1 MPTSFP
7 GLDRSRGI
15 LLVAV
20 AAILWSTTGIMSRI
34 LFEQTDVSPFMVA
47 FIRLAIAAPL
57 FMAVG
62 WLHQG
67 RCFLQLPPST
77 GRWLL
82 ALGLAQAGF
91 QAGYLSAV
99 ERIGAGLA
107 TLVTLCLAPVLVA
120 LFGTLLLGEP
130 LTRRIL
136 TAMAIAIAGTALLV
150 VSPQALNIGDG
161 LWAGLGFGL
170 AAAAI
175 YAGFTL
181 ISRYAADYV
190 HPMQSAA
197 LGFGIGALAMLPIL
211 FVEGVTPLIEGAAI
225 AVPALAYIALIPTTL
240 GYICFFNGLRH
251 TTATISSILVL
262 LEPLGAALLAWA
274 LLGEALGRYGL
285 IGAVMLTVAVVL
297 LTVPGIARRI
307 LG

>member
-1 MPTSFP
+1 MSISHPQS
-7 GLDRSRGI
+7 GRGV

-20 AAILWSTTGIMSRI
+20 AALLWSTTGIVSRV
-34 LFEQTDVSPFMVA
+34 LFEQTPISPFMVA
-47 FIRLAIAAPL
+47 FIRLVVAAPI
-57 FMAVG
+57 FMLLGLA
-62 WLHQG
+62 LQG
-67 RCFLQLPPST
+67 RGFLRLPRAT
-77 GRWLL
+77 GRWLVV
-82 ALGLAQAGF
+82 LGLAQAGF

-107 TLVTLCLAPVLVA
+107 TLITLCLAPVLVA
-120 LFGTLLLGEP
+120 LLGALLLREQ

-136 TAMAIAIAGTALLV
+136 AAMAIAITGTALLV
-150 VSPQALNIGDG
+150 VSPQAMAIGDG
-161 LWAGLGFGL
+161 LWIGIGYGLL
-170 AAAAI
+170 AAVV

-181 ISRYAADYV
+181 IGRYAADRV

-211 FVEGVTPLIEGAAI
+211 FVEGVTPLMAAADLAI
-225 AVPALAYIALIPTTL
+225 PALAYVALIPTTL
-240 GYICFFNGLRH
+240 GYVCFFSGLQH

-274 LLGEALGRYGL
+274 LLGEALGRFGL
-285 IGAVMLTVAVVL
+285 AGAIMLTAAVIL
-297 LTVPGIARRI
+297 LTVPGAGRQW

>member
-1 MPTSFP
+1 MSISHPQS
-7 GLDRSRGI
+7 GRGV

-20 AAILWSTTGIMSRI
+20 AALLWSTTGIVSRV
-34 LFEQTDVSPFMVA
+34 LFEQTPISPFMVA
-47 FIRLAIAAPL
+47 FIRLVVAAPI
-57 FMAVG
+57 FMLLGLA
-62 WLHQG
+62 LQG
-67 RCFLQLPPST
+67 RGFLRLPRAT
-77 GRWLL
+77 GRWLVV
-82 ALGLAQAGF
+82 LGLAQAGF

-107 TLVTLCLAPVLVA
+107 TLITLCLAPVLVA
-120 LFGTLLLGEP
+120 LLGALLLREP

-136 TAMAIAIAGTALLV
+136 AAMAIAITGTALLV
-150 VSPQALNIGDG
+150 VSPQAMAIGDG
-161 LWAGLGFGL
+161 LWIGIGYGLL
-170 AAAAI
+170 AAAV

-181 ISRYAADYV
+181 IGRYAADRV

-211 FVEGVTPLIEGAAI
+211 FVEGVTPLMAAADLAI
-225 AVPALAYIALIPTTL
+225 PALAYVALIPTTL
-240 GYICFFNGLRH
+240 GYVCFFSGLQH

-274 LLGEALGRYGL
+274 LLGEALGRFGL
-285 IGAVMLTVAVVL
+285 AGAIMLTAAVIL
-297 LTVPGIARRI
+297 LTVPGAGRRW

>member
-1 MPTSFP
+1 MSISHPQS
-7 GLDRSRGI
+7 GRGV

-20 AAILWSTTGIMSRI
+20 AALLWSTTGIVSRV
-34 LFEQTDVSPFMVA
+34 LFEQTPISPFMVA
-47 FIRLAIAAPL
+47 FIRLVVAAPI
-57 FMAVG
+57 FMLLGLA
-62 WLHQG
+62 LQG
-67 RCFLQLPPST
+67 RGFLRLPRAT
-77 GRWLL
+77 GRWLVV
-82 ALGLAQAGF
+82 LGLAQAGF

-107 TLVTLCLAPVLVA
+107 TLITLCLAPVLVA
-120 LFGTLLLGEP
+120 LLGALLLREP

-136 TAMAIAIAGTALLV
+136 AAMAIAITGTALLV
-150 VSPQALNIGDG
+150 VSPQAMAIGDG
-161 LWAGLGFGL
+161 LWIGIGYGLL
-170 AAAAI
+170 AAVV

-181 ISRYAADYV
+181 IGRYAADRV

-211 FVEGVTPLIEGAAI
+211 FVEGVTPLMAAADLAI
-225 AVPALAYIALIPTTL
+225 PALAYVALIPTTL
-240 GYICFFNGLRH
+240 GYVCFFSGLQH

-274 LLGEALGRYGL
+274 LLGEALGRFGL
-285 IGAVMLTVAVVL
+285 AGAIMLTAAVIL
-297 LTVPGIARRI
+297 LTVPGAGRQW